1 VSRYGRAGLVF
12 VEVVE
17 YLVDG
22 LFVVVFDVL
31 ESLSGAGVTMLDDFY
46 LLSMGIFSKMCYFRS
61 L

>member
-1 VSRYGRAGLVF
+1 MGGAGLVF

-22 LFVVVFDVL
+22 LLVVVFDVL

>member
-1 VSRYGRAGLVF
+1 MGGACLVF

-17 YLVDG
+17 YLVYG

-31 ESLSGAGVTMLDDFY
+31 ESLSGARVTMLEDFY

>member
-1 VSRYGRAGLVF
+1 MGGAGLVF

-31 ESLSGAGVTMLDDFY
+31 EPLSGAGVTMLEDFY
-46 LLSMGIFSKMCYFRS
+46 LLSMGIFSKMC
-61 L
+61 